1 MESIIL
7 TTPEQ
12 IREIVAG
19 AVADAMKETTRPTPQ
34 KDMPDVLT
42 FEQAHEFLR
51 ENGYKIAEST
61 LRLYSAQKVV
71 PFKKVGKMAIYS
83 RRDLLKWMESRTTR
97 NTPTTTNKEDAVLRI
112 AQSANKKM

>member
-19 AVADAMKETTRPTPQ
+19 AVADAMKGTTRPTPQ
-34 KDMPDVLT
+34 KEQTDALT
-42 FEQAHEFLR
+42 FEEAHEFLR
-51 ENGYKIAEST
+51 ENGYRITEST

-71 PFKKVGKMAIYS
+71 PFKKIGKMAVYS
-83 RRDLLKWMESRTTR
+83 RRDLLKWIESRTTR
-97 NTPTTTNKEDAVLRI
+97 HTQTTNKEDAVLRI
-112 AQSANKKM
+112 AQSASKKM